1 MKPPILAHADFRKP
15 FVLHTDA
22 SGLGLGCTLFQLQD
36 ENLTV
41 IGFGSSTLV
50 GAKMK

>member
-1 MKPPILAHADFRKP
+1 MKPAILAHQDLTKP
-15 FVLHTDA
+15 FVSRTD
-22 SGLGLGCTLFQLQD
+22 SSELGLGCELLQLQE

>member
-1 MKPPILAHADFRKP
+1 MKPAILAHPDLTKP
-15 FVLHTDA
+15 FVSRTD
-22 SGLGLGCTLFQLQD
+22 SSELGLGCELFQLQE